1 MIGEVWEDASDKFV
15 NSEYRPYTFGDNLT
29 GVMNYPVRN
38 FIVGLLTSENNDAEI
53 GLMNRLALLVEYY
66 PTNFL
71 RNYLNNIG
79 THDTVRIKTALQNDE
94 KLVILA
100 FGLMFMLPG
109 VPCIYYEDEA
119 GLIGG
124 KDPDNRRFF
133 PWGRES
139 HSLISQVS
147 KWINVRKQNS
157 VLVNG
162 KIRFLHVATG
172 INVIVRYDEKNI
184 MVYCINKNKEETV
197 LAKENFAF
205 YCLPDAVANEVA
217 SELDQTKLAGESS
230 ILRKILRKAN
240 IS

>member
-71 RNYLNNIG
+71 RNCLNNIG
-79 THDTVRIKTALQNDE
+79 THDTVRIKTALQNNE

-147 KWINVRKQNS
+147 KWINVRK
-157 VLVNG
+157 
-162 KIRFLHVATG
+162 
-172 INVIVRYDEKNI
+172 
-184 MVYCINKNKEETV
+184 
-197 LAKENFAF
+197 
-205 YCLPDAVANEVA
+205 
-217 SELDQTKLAGESS
+217 
-230 ILRKILRKAN
+230 
-240 IS
+240 

>member
-53 GLMNRLALLVEYY
+53 GLMNRLALLVEHY

-100 FGLMFMLPG
+100 FGLIFMLPR
-109 VPCIYYEDEA
+109 VPCIYYGDEA

-147 KWINVRKQNS
+147 K
-157 VLVNG
+157 
-162 KIRFLHVATG
+162 
-172 INVIVRYDEKNI
+172 
-184 MVYCINKNKEETV
+184 
-197 LAKENFAF
+197 
-205 YCLPDAVANEVA
+205 
-217 SELDQTKLAGESS
+217 
-230 ILRKILRKAN
+230 
-240 IS
+240 

>member
-1 MIGEVWEDASDKFV
+1 MIGEVWEDASNKFV

-71 RNYLNNIG
+71 RNCLNNIG

-109 VPCIYYEDEA
+109 VPCIYYGDEA

-147 KWINVRKQNS
+147 K
-157 VLVNG
+157 
-162 KIRFLHVATG
+162 
-172 INVIVRYDEKNI
+172 
-184 MVYCINKNKEETV
+184 
-197 LAKENFAF
+197 
-205 YCLPDAVANEVA
+205 
-217 SELDQTKLAGESS
+217 
-230 ILRKILRKAN
+230 
-240 IS
+240 

>member
-71 RNYLNNIG
+71 RNCLNNIG
-79 THDTVRIKTALQNDE
+79 THDTVRIKTALQNNE

-162 KIRFLHVATG
+162 KIGFLHVQ
-172 INVIVRYDEKNI
+172 
-184 MVYCINKNKEETV
+184 
-197 LAKENFAF
+197 L
-205 YCLPDAVANEVA
+205 
-217 SELDQTKLAGESS
+217 ELM
-230 ILRKILRKAN
+230 
-240 IS
+240 

>member
-1 MIGEVWEDASDKFV
+1 MIGEVWGDASDKFV

-53 GLMNRLALLVEYY
+53 GLMNRLALLVEHY

-71 RNYLNNIG
+71 RNCLNNIG

-109 VPCIYYEDEA
+109 VPCIYYGDEA

-147 KWINVRKQNS
+147 KWINVRK
-157 VLVNG
+157 
-162 KIRFLHVATG
+162 
-172 INVIVRYDEKNI
+172 
-184 MVYCINKNKEETV
+184 
-197 LAKENFAF
+197 
-205 YCLPDAVANEVA
+205 
-217 SELDQTKLAGESS
+217 
-230 ILRKILRKAN
+230 
-240 IS
+240 

>member
-53 GLMNRLALLVEYY
+53 ALMNKLALLVEHY

-71 RNYLNNIG
+71 RNCLNNIG

-94 KLVILA
+94 KLVLLA

-109 VPCIYYEDEA
+109 VPCIYYGDEA
-119 GLIGG
+119 GLIGD

-139 HSLISQVS
+139 RSLIAQVS
-147 KWINVRKQNS
+147 KWINVRKQNP
-157 VLVNG
+157 VLVKS
-162 KIRFLHVATG
+162 KIGFLHIATG
-172 INVIVRYDEKNI
+172 INAIVRYDEKVI
-184 MVYCINKNKEETV
+184 MVYCINKNKAETV

-205 YCLPDAVANEVA
+205 YCLPKTIAEEVA
-217 SELDQTKLAGESS
+217 AELDQTKLSGEDS
-230 ILRKILRKAN
+230 ILRKIPRKAN
-240 IS
+240 IG

>member
-53 GLMNRLALLVEYY
+53 GLMNRLALLVEHY

-100 FGLMFMLPG
+100 FGLIFMLPG
-109 VPCIYYEDEA
+109 VPCIYYGDEA

-162 KIRFLHVATG
+162 KIGFLHVATG